1 MNFAESI
8 AAPPPTL
15 ISTSAPTSRARSA
28 PPTSEVSSPCRPTS
42 SNTAAGR
49 SSKPASTAA
58 SCGPR
63 ETVRPQTISARSRP
77 RSSRMPAR
85 PPASPGPTT
94 IRVGGWACSKRERGG
109 GRRRRSRDR
118 RLEPEGGRR
127 GSSASR
133 TRSKAAT
140 CITVIAS
147 PGSPSASAVPSRC
160 ASSSATEALSAA
172 GSIGWA
178 ASPIRTTR
186 ASTGP
191 AAGAEVWSAR
201 KPRLERHRA
210 GYGLGQPA
218 RQVCD
223 EARDRPNRRRGLP
236 LRRGGPERPG
246 RRQNVPEQV
255 APRADRRLLEHRRG
269 DRLVEADG
277 DLQRVV
283 DDDREPVAQ
292 PRGKLVPRT
301 FVEVDIAVDRP
312 EADVACDRRVGDEAA
327 HGRGCPVGADD
338 DVRRRNRSVGEPELG
353 AGRWRARSPAS
364 SRPNRRRSPSPSAS
378 TSRAVC
384 VSKTT
389 SGSGR
394 RSTSV
399 RSSSAS
405 R

>member
-1 MNFAESI
+1 MCGSVAPDSRRRSAIIPSRAWGTWYSASSPSRPSRTAMNFAESI

-94 IRVGGWACSKRERGG
+94 IRVGGWACSKRSA
-109 GRRRRSRDR
+109 GRAARRSRIAASS
-118 RLEPEGGRR
+118 PKAGAAS
-127 GSSASR
+127 SSASR

-191 AAGAEVWSAR
+191 AAGADVWSAR
-201 KPRLERHRA
+201 KPRLSGTERVTVSASQR
-210 GYGLGQPA
+210 GRL
-218 RQVCD
+218 
-223 EARDRPNRRRGLP
+223 RRGARSTEPPSRPP
-236 LRRGGPERPG
+236 LRRGGP
-246 RRQNVPEQV
+246 NVPGG
-255 APRADRRLLEHRRG
+255 A
-269 DRLVEADG
+269 
-277 DLQRVV
+277 
-283 DDDREPVAQ
+283 
-292 PRGKLVPRT
+292 RT
-301 FVEVDIAVDRP
+301 FQ
-312 EADVACDRRVGDEAA
+312 
-327 HGRGCPVGADD
+327 
-338 DVRRRNRSVGEPELG
+338 NR
-353 AGRWRARSPAS
+353 
-364 SRPNRRRSPSPSAS
+364 
-378 TSRAVC
+378 
-384 VSKTT
+384 
-389 SGSGR
+389 
-394 RSTSV
+394 
-399 RSSSAS
+399 
-405 R
+405 